1 MANLERSDIDG
12 VTVLRLNGSLDQGEL
27 TDVEK
32 SFHAATDEQGAAVI
46 LDLSN
51 VDYLSTP
58 AISMFLDAA
67 KSLKG
72 AGGRIIATGPQPRV
86 GEVLRRLR
94 LDAFLPVTGSVDEG
108 VKRLAKK

>member
-12 VTVLRLNGSLDQGEL
+12 VTVLRLKGSLSQGEL

-32 SFHAATDEQGAAVI
+32 SFQEATDEQGAAVV

-67 KSLKG
+67 RSLKG
-72 AGGRIIATGPQPRV
+72 TGGRIVATGPQPRV
-86 GEVLRRLR
+86 GDVLRRLR
-94 LDAFLPVTGSVDEG
+94 LDALLPVTGSVDEG
-108 VKRLAKK
+108 VRRVAKK